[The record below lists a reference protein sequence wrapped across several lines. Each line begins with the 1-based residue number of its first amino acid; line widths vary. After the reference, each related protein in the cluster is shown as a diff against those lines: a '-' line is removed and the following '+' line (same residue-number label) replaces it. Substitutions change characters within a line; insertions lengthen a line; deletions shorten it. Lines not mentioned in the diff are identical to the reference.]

1 MKTSSENNT
10 NIVGMIN
17 LNNNIPCSEI
27 TGNIVIDSLMEYIN
41 QEEIV
46 FPSTSFELKTNRTK
60 MYGAIS
66 PADPAFE
73 IVFALNDNPIMIEN
87 KDFGSIIFRCNN
99 KLYWTTIGMKL
110 I

>member
-1 MKTSSENNT
+1 
-10 NIVGMIN
+10 MIN
-17 LNNNIPCSEI
+17 LNNYSTVCSEI

-41 QEEIV
+41 REEIV
-46 FPSTSFELKTNRTK
+46 FPSTSFELKINRTK

-73 IVFALNDNPIMIEN
+73 IAFELNDNPIMIEN
-87 KDFGSIIFRCNN
+87 EDFGSIVFRCNN
-99 KLYWTTIGMKL
+99 KLYWVTIGMKL

>member
-1 MKTSSENNT
+1 
-10 NIVGMIN
+10 
-17 LNNNIPCSEI
+17 
-27 TGNIVIDSLMEYIN
+27 
-41 QEEIV
+41 
-46 FPSTSFELKTNRTK
+46 

-73 IVFALNDNPIMIEN
+73 IAFALNDNPIMIEN
-87 KDFGSIIFRCNN
+87 EDFGSIIFRCNG